1 MKWENSGVVHTPN
14 QKNIDKKLKTHSYNK
29 KENFHITGTR
39 INNTKKKYYTE
50 NCILTS
56 QSLSLPEDIVTH
68 NTIPWINV
76 QTEKKIFKEWLTIRC
91 W

>member
-39 INNTKKKYYTE
+39 IKTKKILHRKLYINISISLSTRRHCDSQYYTM
-50 NCILTS
+50 N
-56 QSLSLPEDIVTH
+56 
-68 NTIPWINV
+68 
-76 QTEKKIFKEWLTIRC
+76 
-91 W
+91 